1 MVNINIS
8 IHVNVNVNMDNNNK
22 YLNLL
27 RRHIINHAIILH
39 QHMIKIFKPV
49 EEACPLVP
57 PARQSNKASRRSLC
71 SRGPSVDLSSNYIKL
86 SHFQSKILPVLHSTF
101 STKIVGF
108 LPSDQ
113 WTFLDALA
121 SLDFKLSLCQSVSQ
135 SVIDFFHLIS
145 KYNFYRLLN

>member
-8 IHVNVNVNMDNNNK
+8 IHVNINVNMDNNNK

-27 RRHIINHAIILH
+27 TRLIINHAIILH

-71 SRGPSVDLSSNYIKL
+71 SRGPSVDLISNYIKL
-86 SHFQSKILPVLHSTF
+86 SPFQSKIFTSTSIFSTF
-101 STKIVGF
+101 
-108 LPSDQ
+108 LN
-113 WTFLDALA
+113 ALA
-121 SLDFKLSLCQSVSQ
+121 SLDFKLSLCQSGSQ
-135 SVIDFFHLIS
+135 SVIDVFQ
-145 KYNFYRLLN
+145 